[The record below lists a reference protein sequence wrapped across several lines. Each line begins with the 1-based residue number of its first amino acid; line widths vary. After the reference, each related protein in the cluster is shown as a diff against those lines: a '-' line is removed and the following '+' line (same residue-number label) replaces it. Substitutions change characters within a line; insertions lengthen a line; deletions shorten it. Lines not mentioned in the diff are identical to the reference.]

1 MIRGILFVLGILT
14 YVVSPN
20 SGQDAPKTL
29 ATRLKTLAGEHKGKV
44 AIAFKTL
51 TGEESF
57 YLDAD
62 EAMPTASLIKFP
74 ILIEVYYQL
83 MAGKIDMNEKLTLT
97 DKDKAPGAGVLTP
110 HFTSGA
116 TFPLKDAVRLM
127 MVFSDNTATNMVLD
141 KIGLR
146 SVNERMAALECPN
159 TRINAKVFLGSTTS
173 IDPERTKKYGLGS
186 TTAREMVHLLEL
198 LHQGKLAS
206 PEACKEMI
214 ATMKKCDDWQKL
226 RRFLPEDLPVAHKTG
241 AVSKVRTD
249 AGILYLKSGPVAV
262 CVMTNENVDQRRTR
276 VNDAEILIG
285 KVAKEI
291 YDHYIK
297 SQK

>member
-1 MIRGILFVLGILT
+1 MARRLFLVTAILACFH
-14 YVVSPN
+14 SPCN
-20 SGQDAPKTL
+20 AQDGEQSLPAKLKAL
-29 ATRLKTLAGEHKGKV
+29 AAAHKGKV

-51 TGEESF
+51 TGDECF

-74 ILIEVYYQL
+74 ILIEAYYQL
-83 MAGKIDMNEKLTLT
+83 QAGKIDFNETLTLSG
-97 DKDKAPGAGVLTP
+97 KDKAPGAGVLTP
-110 HFTSGA
+110 HFSTGA
-116 TFPLKDAVRLM
+116 TFPLKDVVRLM

-146 SVNERMAALECPN
+146 SVNERMAALDCPN
-159 TRINAKVFLGSTTS
+159 TRVNAKVFLGSTTS
-173 IDPERTKKYGLGS
+173 IDPERTKKFGLGS
-186 TTAREMVHLLEL
+186 TTAREMVTLLEK

-206 PEACKEMI
+206 AEACKEMI

-241 AVSKVRTD
+241 AVAKVRTD

-262 CVMTNENVDQRRTR
+262 CVMTNENKDERRTR
-276 VNDAEILIG
+276 DNDAEILIG

-291 YDHYIK
+291 YDHY
-297 SQK
+297 SR